1 MDHLALFF
9 ANDVCSSENVHSKE
23 RSHKAGCSSRLEDAS
38 FTKELHE
45 ATLVKNNSLP
55 CVSRAQISSVLT
67 QSHSFSGSGNLP
79 LDLPPEPEEGNIE
92 YKLKLIDPTADRL
105 EHLMTQMKWR
115 LNEGGGQAI
124 YRLGV
129 DDSGAVTGLTA
140 QEMLASL
147 RTFYKMAKRLGVDIR
162 LLRERTLSSPDGKS
176 TSFPQR
182 KAIELQA
189 KWKVSINQ
197 GIPDM
202 RVAMLGSVDV
212 GKSTLLG
219 ILTEGVMDDGR
230 GRARLNIFCHLH
242 EVQSGRTS
250 SLSSEVIG
258 FDTFGR
264 LVNRRRSKG
273 QLNKRTI
280 DEVIRDS
287 NRLITLIDLAG
298 HCKYQRTTLV
308 GLTTY
313 QPSFCFLVV
322 SATTGLS
329 ADGLSHAR
337 TAAAL
342 GLPIAVVL
350 SKVDLVLDAPSTGTQ
365 RKMSAASAS
374 ESHGEEVYSSV
385 IAELRRNVLEE
396 LKAIRIFSTTPD
408 GISLKASDCFSE
420 SMPVFAVSCVSGY
433 GVNDLLNFLHEV
445 SNPHQNVLEPAS
457 LLRTPPSSNNV
468 QSTPSESFVE
478 CWVTRVFN
486 NVPGVGNPVLEILV
500 RNGEVNNDQRLWL
513 GPNEEGL
520 FYPVRVVELRYNRHP
535 HHVLF
540 KDQIG
545 SLLAVGESMS
555 DEAENFPTPRR
566 GMVMVNA
573 PPATSS
579 TPHQPSI
586 AVCWSFSIS
595 NLVWIAPGTSGACL
609 QPNSTVGIH
618 TANVMQ
624 YARVLKSTLTSE
636 QLAST
641 VDHFRGNPDS
651 VILRLDPSHRLH
663 VVFLRQPEFLELG
676 RQVVISR
683 NNVANIVGIVA
694 GFDHAITFFSYAD
707 APQSP
712 PLGCAYTTS
721 SLPDGTTTPW
731 HDVSNSFNEDTSF
744 ETLLSQVGIDPE
756 GPRTHF
762 IGEPP
767 PPPELSAQDDSST
780 LRQARKR
787 RQRTAKKRRK
797 ANARLALM
805 DSMSSL
811 QSSICTLDSYNNSS
825 VRGLQESG
833 LVPVD
838 GKIQKEGDQVKANKG
853 GHKRRKKRKRKQ
865 KH

>member
-1 MDHLALFF
+1 MDQLALFF
-9 ANDVCSSENVHSKE
+9 ANDICSSENVHSKE
-23 RSHKAGCSSRLEDAS
+23 RSHKAGCSNRLEDIS
-38 FTKELHE
+38 FTKALHE
-45 ATLVKNNSLP
+45 ATLVKNNSFP
-55 CVSRAQISSVLT
+55 CVSKTQISSVLT
-67 QSHSFSGSGNLP
+67 QSHSFTGSGNLP

-92 YKLKLIDPTADRL
+92 YKLKLINPTADRM

-129 DDSGAVTGLTA
+129 DDCGAVTGLTA
-140 QEMLASL
+140 REMLASL

-250 SLSSEVIG
+250 SLSSEVI
-258 FDTFGR
+258 
-264 LVNRRRSKG
+264 
-273 QLNKRTI
+273 
-280 DEVIRDS
+280 RDS
-287 NRLITLIDLAG
+287 NRLLTLIDLAG
-298 HCKYQRTTLV
+298 HCKYQRTTLA

-322 SATTGLS
+322 SATAGLS

-350 SKVDLVLDAPSTGTQ
+350 SKVDLVLDSPLTGTQ
-365 RKMSAASAS
+365 RKMSVSSAA
-374 ESHGEEVYSSV
+374 ELHGEEVCSSV

-396 LKAIRIFSTTPD
+396 LKAIRIYSTTPD
-408 GISLKASDCFSE
+408 GISLEASGCFSE
-420 SMPVFAVSCVSGY
+420 NMPVFAVSCVSGY
-433 GVNDLLNFLHEV
+433 GINDLLNFLHEV
-445 SNPHQNVLEPAS
+445 SNPHQNILEPAS
-457 LLRTPPSSNNV
+457 LLRTPPFSNDA
-468 QSTPSESFVE
+468 QSTPSEGFVE

-500 RNGEVNNDQRLWL
+500 RNGQVNNNQRLWL

-520 FYPVRVVELRYNRHP
+520 FYPVRVVELRHNRHP

-555 DEAENFPTPRR
+555 DESENFPTPRR

-573 PPATSS
+573 PPTTSS

-641 VDHFRGNPDS
+641 VDYFRGNPDS
-651 VILRLDPSHRLH
+651 VILRLDPSHRLY
-663 VVFLRQPEFLELG
+663 VAFLRQPEFLELG

-683 NNVANIVGIVA
+683 NNVANIVGVVA
-694 GFDHAITFFSYAD
+694 GFDHVITFFSD
-707 APQSP
+707 TDVPQSSP
-712 PLGCAYTTS
+712 SGGAYTTS
-721 SLPDGTTTPW
+721 HLPDGTTTPW

-767 PPPELSAQDDSST
+767 PSPELNAQNDSSI
-780 LRQARKR
+780 LRQTRKR

-811 QSSICTLDSYNNSS
+811 QSSICTLNSYNNSS
-825 VRGLQESG
+825 ASLQEDE
-833 LVPVD
+833 LVPVN
-838 GKIQKEGDQVKANKG
+838 GKIEKEGDQVKANTRG
-853 GHKRRKKRKRKQ
+853 RKRRKKGKRKQ
-865 KH
+865 KQ